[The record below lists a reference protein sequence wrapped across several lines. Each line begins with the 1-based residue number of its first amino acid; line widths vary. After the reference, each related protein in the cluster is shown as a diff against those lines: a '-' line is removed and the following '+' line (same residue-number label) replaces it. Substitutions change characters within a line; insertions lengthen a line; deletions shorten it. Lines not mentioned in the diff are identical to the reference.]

1 MKGVGLGGLLVGS
14 LAGVFMPEPASFL
27 NDQSSRFLMFER
39 IGKPDSDRVLHY
51 TVYGY
56 ERCVRGKCDAI
67 SDHVKNVLLAAALPR
82 SIVFGPRRVMSRFD
96 PIFER
101 SPQPTWVNHYV

>member
-1 MKGVGLGGLLVGS
+1 
-14 LAGVFMPEPASFL
+14 MPEPASFL

-39 IGKPDSDRVLHY
+39 IGKPDSDRVLHN
-51 TVYGY
+51 TVYAY

-67 SDHVKNVLLAAALPR
+67 SDHVKNVLLATAILR
-82 SIVFGPRRVMSRFD
+82 GIVFGRRRVMSRFD

-101 SPQPTWVNHYV
+101 VPQKKMGTILCLKS